1 MTCGEVEPLL
11 EAFVDTEL
19 PTSTLLEVAR
29 HAGHCDACDRQVQGH
44 LAVRR
49 ALAEQSER
57 DTAGIDFT
65 GVWSKVDAEIMRLDG
80 QRTWRER
87 SDAKR
92 GRVPRRVSLWGSV
105 AAVAAGVAL
114 FVGIPAPD
122 RVPVPEKGLST
133 GTVAQP
139 PGRLAGSSKRLPNH
153 VYIDRLAGKDIALR
167 REPKSGTTMIWVN
180 HEVERGKW

>member
-29 HAGHCDACDRQVQGH
+29 HAGHCDACDRQVQGR
-44 LAVRR
+44 LVVRR

-114 FVGIPAPD
+114 FVGMPKPD
-122 RVPVPEKGLST
+122 PVQ
-133 GTVAQP
+133 VATKRPVVQ
-139 PGRLAGSSKRLPNH
+139 PGRPAGGGKRLPNH

>member
-1 MTCGEVEPLL
+1 MTMTCGEVEPLL

-65 GVWSKVDAEIMRLDG
+65 GVWSKVDAEITRLDG

-92 GRVPRRVSLWGSV
+92 GRVPRRASLWGSV

-114 FVGIPAPD
+114 FVGMPD
-122 RVPVPEKGLST
+122 HEPVKTASNRP
-133 GTVAQP
+133 VAQP
-139 PGRLAGSSKRLPNH
+139 GPGRPAGSGKRLPNH